1 MFNLISALLHE
12 CDIELFGKISL
23 EDCRIIKPY
32 LLERTGIS
40 SGTAIVIAAP
50 YFVCDGNGG
59 NISKYAVSKDY
70 HLFYKELFDKI
81 VPALEKAYP
90 DNKFA
95 GFADHSPIDEIEAA
109 AKCGLGVIGKHGLL
123 ITEKYSS
130 FVFLATLFTDVH
142 LECEV
147 HEIRDCEDC
156 GLCKRACPVALD
168 KSECLSARTQKK
180 GELSTTD
187 IELMKKHG
195 TVWGCDI
202 CQNACPHTQK
212 AIESGTIFSK
222 IPFFNEVRTPFLTY
236 DIIEKM
242 SEEDFKSRSY
252 SWRGRE
258 VVLRNL
264 KATSEE

>member
-1 MFNLISALLHE
+1 MFNLVSALLRE
-12 CDIELFGKISL
+12 CGIELAGKISL
-23 EDCRIIKPY
+23 EECKIIKPY
-32 LLERTGIS
+32 LLERHGIS

-50 YFVCDGNGG
+50 YYADDNDS

-70 HLFYKELFDKI
+70 HIFYKELFERIIPK
-81 VPALEKAYP
+81 LQEAYP

-95 GFADHSPIDEIEAA
+95 GFADHSPIDEIEVA

-130 FVFLATLFTDVH
+130 FVFIATLFTDA
-142 LECEV
+142 LIECET
-147 HEIRDCEDC
+147 HEIKRCESC
-156 GLCKRACPVALD
+156 GLCKKACPVLLD

-180 GELSTTD
+180 GELSESD

-202 CQNACPHTQK
+202 CQSVCPHTKK
-212 AIESGTIFSK
+212 AIKCGSIYSP
-222 IPFFNEVRTPFLTY
+222 IPFFNEARTPLLTY

-242 SEEDFKSRSY
+242 SEEEFRCRAY
-252 SWRGRE
+252 SWRGRD
-258 VVLRNL
+258 VILRNL
-264 KATSEE
+264 NATQEK